1 MGLVRVDNFA
11 TIRLELSYS
20 QRIFADIDSQPNSQV
35 RSMWK
40 TRKKS
45 SWNSRFV
52 SVDSQHQNT
61 HTTFGSTV
69 MQFGFDW
76 ADPTDEEQQKADED
90 YALGIKEWLDKLYV
104 VIEGV
109 KAGDLPDADGAR
121 ALDEA
126 LWSLA
131 NTFGEELEL
140 ASKVESRKWNEAL
153 MANLKADKAQ

>member
-1 MGLVRVDNFA
+1 
-11 TIRLELSYS
+11 
-20 QRIFADIDSQPNSQV
+20 
-35 RSMWK
+35 
-40 TRKKS
+40 
-45 SWNSRFV
+45 
-52 SVDSQHQNT
+52 
-61 HTTFGSTV
+61 

-76 ADPTDEEQQKADED
+76 TEPTDEEQQKEDEE

-109 KAGDLPDADGAR
+109 KAGDQPDADGAR

-131 NTFGEELEL
+131 NTFEEELEL

-153 MANLKADKAQ
+153 MANLKANNAQ